1 MDGRAYRHPYLSL
14 PTESLSGN
22 SGIEAIEVV
31 SNPSSNTDQFPPQGP
46 FLEDEGRQANRWQL
60 GIPLHALGPPVTE
73 EAG

>member
-1 MDGRAYRHPYLSL
+1 MDGGAYRHPYLSL

-22 SGIEAIEVV
+22 SAIEVV
-31 SNPSSNTDQFPPQGP
+31 SGPSSNAGQFLPQGP
-46 FLEDEGRQANRWQL
+46 FLEDEGRQVNRWLL